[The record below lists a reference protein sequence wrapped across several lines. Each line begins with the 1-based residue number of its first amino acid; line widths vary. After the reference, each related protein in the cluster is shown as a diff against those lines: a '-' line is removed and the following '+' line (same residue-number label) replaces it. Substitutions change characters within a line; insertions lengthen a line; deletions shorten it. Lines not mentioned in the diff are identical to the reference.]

1 MIVKRKDKQM
11 INKSFTKINL
21 VGKNETK
28 EVLIDNNATQ
38 KDPMKYFR
46 MIEIREKRRA
56 NGLEI

>member
-1 MIVKRKDKQM
+1 M
-11 INKSFTKINL
+11 INKDFTKINL

-28 EVLIDNNATQ
+28 EVLIETPKT

>member
-11 INKSFTKINL
+11 INKNFTKINL

-28 EVLIDNNATQ
+28 EVLIETPTA
-38 KDPMKYFR
+38 KDPMKYFK

>member
-11 INKSFTKINL
+11 INKDFTKINL

-28 EVLIDNNATQ
+28 EVLIETPTA

>member
-11 INKSFTKINL
+11 INKDFTKINL
-21 VGKNETK
+21 VGKHETK
-28 EVLIDNNATQ
+28 EVLIETPQ
-38 KDPMKYFR
+38 TKDPMKYFK